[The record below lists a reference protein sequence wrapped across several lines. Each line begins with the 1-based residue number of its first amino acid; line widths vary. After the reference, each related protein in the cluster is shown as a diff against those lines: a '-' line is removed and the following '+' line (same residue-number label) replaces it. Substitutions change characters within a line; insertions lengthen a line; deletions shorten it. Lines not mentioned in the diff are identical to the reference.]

1 MNILVLSRLNYL
13 RSVPMNRDVTLGL
26 RRRTLLL
33 SGLLLATASA
43 VRLQGEPKWIRMQSP
58 NFEVLS
64 SAGERE
70 TRNTLNYFEQVRE
83 FFLKFNGHAPKEP
96 APVTIVIFGSEKEY
110 EPYSLNKLALA
121 YFLPRRDRDYIV
133 MGRTGELAE
142 QVATHEYTHLI
153 AEHAGLHYPPW
164 LNEGLAELFS
174 TFTIM
179 NGSIAIGDPI
189 PNRILALREDRWVPL
204 ATIMAADHDSPYYN
218 ESGKIGSLYNEGWAA
233 VHFIGTTKEY
243 RPKFSVYLTAVA
255 NGTESAEAIQMVYG
269 KSLSTFETELRGYVG
284 QGAFNHLLAKI
295 DIDRT
300 KKDVAAE
307 AASPFDV
314 KIALTDIDSRPNAL
328 MDRRRVLE
336 ELKMQNPARPEPW
349 AGLAYLDWQEGKSS
363 QATEGFAKAYGL
375 GAHSNRMLWDY
386 GRMAQSSQP
395 QESVKVLKE
404 LAALEPNRAEVQIE
418 LAWSQYYARQLND
431 ALMTLAATKLERIEQ
446 APRFFSA
453 QAYVQLGMGDP
464 IAASRTVEIL
474 KRYANTD
481 SDRAQ
486 VDRLTRA
493 LENTT
498 PASVNRPRVAVATE
512 PDAIGTEPVPAIDSV
527 TTTPEPPTLR
537 RQPPTSP
544 TAPPVAQV
552 PPAGTVGIEA
562 FRKLDVVSGT
572 LAEFV
577 CPANGST
584 GFKFVIDTPEGK
596 KLFSFKD
603 PESISIRGKEGGKV
617 DLYCGRQETKSKVQA
632 EYQKTEEAGVDG
644 ALKTL
649 TFQP

>member
-1 MNILVLSRLNYL
+1 
-13 RSVPMNRDVTLGL
+13 MNRDVNVEQDNSGWKWIV
-26 RRRTLLL
+26 RRRIMVLFCFLLM
-33 SGLLLATASA
+33 GTSA
-43 VRLQGEPKWIRMQSP
+43 VRLQSEPKWIRMQSP
-58 NFEVLS
+58 NFDVLS

-174 TFTIM
+174 TFTIL

-189 PNRILALREDRWVPL
+189 PNRILALREDSWVPL
-204 ATIMAADHDSPYYN
+204 STIMAADHDSPYYN
-218 ESGKIGSLYNEGWAA
+218 ESGKVGSLYNEGWAA

-243 RPKFSVYLTAVA
+243 RPKFSAYLTAVA
-255 NGTESAEAIQMVYG
+255 NGTDSAEAIQTVYG
-269 KSLSTFETELRGYVG
+269 KSLSTFETELRGYIG
-284 QGAFNHLLAKI
+284 QGAFNHLIAKI
-295 DIDRT
+295 EIDRT
-300 KKDVAAE
+300 KKEVAAE

-328 MDRRRVLE
+328 TERRRVLE
-336 ELKMQNPARPEPW
+336 EMKLQNPGRPEPW

-363 QATEGFAKAYGL
+363 QASEGFAKAYAL

-386 GRMAQSSQP
+386 GRLAQSSHP

-431 ALMTLAATKLERIEQ
+431 ALMTLAGTKLERIEQ

-453 QAYVQLGMGDP
+453 QAYVQLGMGDT

-474 KRYANTD
+474 KRYAKTD
-481 SDRAQ
+481 ADRMQ
-486 VDRLTRA
+486 VDRLSRT
-493 LENTT
+493 LENSRS
-498 PASVNRPRVAVATE
+498 ASANRPRVAVATE
-512 PDAIGTEPVPAIDSV
+512 PDAAATERAAIATDPL
-527 TTTPEPPTLR
+527 TTPSEPPTLR
-537 RQPPTSP
+537 R
-544 TAPPVAQV
+544 APPGPPPAPPA
-552 PPAGTVGIEA
+552 PPAGVVGAEA

-572 LAEFV
+572 LTEFV
-577 CPANGST
+577 CPPNGGT
-584 GFKFVIDTPEGK
+584 GFRFVIDTPEGK

-617 DLYCGRQETKSKVQA
+617 DLYCGRQDAKSKVRA

-649 TFQP
+649 TFEP

>member
-1 MNILVLSRLNYL
+1 MNRIVNVKHNHTGWRWVVRRRIMVLSCFLL
-13 RSVPMNRDVTLGL
+13 GVT
-26 RRRTLLL
+26 
-33 SGLLLATASA
+33 SA
-43 VRLQGEPKWIRMQSP
+43 VRLRGEPKWIRMQSP

-189 PNRILALREDRWVPL
+189 PNRILALREDSWVPL
-204 ATIMAADHDSPYYN
+204 STIMAADHDSPYYN
-218 ESGKIGSLYNEGWAA
+218 EAGKAGSLYNEGWAA

-243 RPKFSVYLTAVA
+243 RPKFSAYLTAVA
-255 NGTESAEAIQMVYG
+255 NGADSAEAIQTVYG
-269 KSLSTFETELRGYVG
+269 KSLSTFESELRGYIG
-284 QGAFNHLLAKI
+284 QGAFNHLIAKI
-295 DIDRT
+295 EIDRT
-300 KKDVAAE
+300 KKEVAAE

-328 MDRRRVLE
+328 MERRRVLE
-336 ELKMQNPARPEPW
+336 EMKLQNPGRPEPW
-349 AGLAYLDWQEGKSS
+349 AGLAYLDWQEAKSS
-363 QATEGFAKAYGL
+363 QASEGFAKAYAL

-386 GRMAQSSQP
+386 GRLAQTSQP
-395 QESVKVLKE
+395 RESVKVLKE

-431 ALMTLAATKLERIEQ
+431 ALMTLAGTKLERIEQ

-464 IAASRTVEIL
+464 VAASRTLEIL
-474 KRYANTD
+474 KRYAKTD
-481 SDRAQ
+481 ADRMQ
-486 VDRLTRA
+486 VDRLSRT
-493 LENTT
+493 LENSQ
-498 PASVNRPRVAVATE
+498 PANANRPLVAVSSEPPSVSTERTAAATE
-512 PDAIGTEPVPAIDSV
+512 PL
-527 TTTPEPPTLR
+527 TTASEPPTLR
-537 RQPPTSP
+537 RTPPSP
-544 TAPPVAQV
+544 PPSPPV
-552 PPAGTVGIEA
+552 GTVGAEA

-572 LAEFV
+572 LTEFV
-577 CPANGST
+577 CPANGGT
-584 GFKFVIDTPEGK
+584 GFKFIIDTPEGK

-603 PESISIRGKEGGKV
+603 PESISIKGKEGGKV

-632 EYQKTEEAGVDG
+632 EYQTTGEAGVDG

-649 TFQP
+649 TFEP